1 MVKSK
6 SWFALFEVVWF
17 ILVLWLWAVPYFIKK
32 VKAHKVRQKLETLK
46 KVKAGKARK
55 KVKVLKGRKKK

>member
-1 MVKSK
+1 MVYS
-6 SWFALFEVVWF
+6 SA
-17 ILVLWLWAVPYFIKK
+17 WLWAVPYFIKK

-55 KVKVLKGRKKK
+55 KAKVLKGRKKK